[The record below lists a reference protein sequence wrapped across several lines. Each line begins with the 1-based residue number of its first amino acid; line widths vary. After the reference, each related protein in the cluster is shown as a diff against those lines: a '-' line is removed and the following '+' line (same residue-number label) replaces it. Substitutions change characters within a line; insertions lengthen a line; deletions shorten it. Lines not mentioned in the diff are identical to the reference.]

1 MSPSGVLWRALV
13 GSIAL
18 HVLAFGMLLP
28 PSGGDG
34 GQLPPDRVLQGHLVL
49 PVLPEQVPP
58 QVPPVPL
65 AGPHAAHPPPVVAAS
80 TRTPAGI
87 AVRRAEPAHAVPPA
101 STFEPLPQ
109 DRPDTDT
116 EAGGVPVAQ
125 ENPAPATVAML
136 EQPAATGPDAA
147 GLRQFRLALAGE
159 ARRFRRYPDAARRE
173 GLAGTAE
180 IRIAVAAGGTDRQAE
195 LARSSGHTVLDV
207 AALEML
213 RQAAARTQLP
223 ESLRSQ
229 RFAVMLPVV
238 FAVED

>member
-13 GSIAL
+13 GSVAL
-18 HVLAFGMLLP
+18 HVMAFGMLLP
-28 PSGGDG
+28 PSGGEG

-49 PVLPEQVPP
+49 PVLPEQMPP
-58 QVPPVPL
+58 PALPVPHTI
-65 AGPHAAHPPPVVAAS
+65 PRAAHPPPVVAAS
-80 TRTPAGI
+80 ARTSAEV

-101 STFEPLPQ
+101 STFEPVPQ
-109 DRPDTDT
+109 NRQDT
-116 EAGGVPVAQ
+116 EPGGVPVAQ
-125 ENPAPATVAML
+125 ENSAPATVAML
-136 EQPAATGPDAA
+136 EQPATTGPDAV

-213 RQAAARTQLP
+213 RQAAAHTQLP